1 MSIIDVSYFQ
11 KSKDYYFSLINNC
24 IHNEKEKK
32 LYFSRY
38 DNFINVYNSEMISYC
53 INKYI
58 SAELDYL
65 TPGERGLGRLS
76 TYIPR
81 FGAAFR
87 KSLSKLKPDQLDQLS
102 DLLIDLILRGYLL
115 VIIFIQKEAEISK
128 LTKEELF
135 EKWIPNIYVVDLTQF
150 PKNQYD
156 MLFDACNDS
165 CRHLLDFGNRFF
177 TKKEMRNY
185 KKPNFPE
192 MIFRYTIAG
201 LALRSIE
208 TPPEY

>member
-1 MSIIDVSYFQ
+1 MSLIDVSYFQ
-11 KSKDYYFSLINNC
+11 KSKDYYFSLINKC
-24 IHNEKEKK
+24 IDNEEEKK

-38 DNFINVYNSEMISYC
+38 ENFINVYNSEMISYC

-87 KSLSKLKPDQLDQLS
+87 KSLSKLNPDKLDKLS
-102 DLLIDLILRGYLL
+102 DLLVDLILRGYLL
-115 VIIFIQKEAEISK
+115 VIIFLQEKAEISK

-135 EKWIPNIYVVDLTQF
+135 EEWIPNIYVVDLAQF
-150 PKNQYD
+150 PKSQYD
-156 MLFDACNDS
+156 MLSAACDDS
-165 CRHLLDFGNRFF
+165 FRNLLDFGNSFF
-177 TKKEMRNY
+177 SKKDMRNF
-185 KKPNFPE
+185 KKPNFSE